1 MPFYKVIC
9 PGIFEDSV
17 HARDAADAIEMA
29 RTIGHDVSELEVWQR
44 DQLIAVI
51 RGAATP
57 TRAL

>member
-1 MPFYKVIC
+1 
-9 PGIFEDSV
+9 
-17 HARDAADAIEMA
+17 MA